1 MKGEILSLE
10 TTNKLSSR
18 EKAIKYIKDL
28 LEEKIQITDTDSP
41 DYGEYVFNFAWGR
54 ETLEEILNMLEGTK

>member
-1 MKGEILSLE
+1 MKGELLSLE
-10 TTNKLSSR
+10 TTNKLASR
-18 EKAIKYIKDL
+18 EKTIKYITDL

-41 DYGEYVFNFAWGR
+41 DYGEYVFNFGWGR